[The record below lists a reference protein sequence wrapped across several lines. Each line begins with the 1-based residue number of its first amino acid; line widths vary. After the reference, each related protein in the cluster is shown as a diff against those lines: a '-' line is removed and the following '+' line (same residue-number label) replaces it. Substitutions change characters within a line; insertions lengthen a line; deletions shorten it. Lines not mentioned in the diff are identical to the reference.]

1 MTELEN
7 HLLTALKSLSA
18 EFNAQ
23 LKHSRQAQSEL
34 QAMFTS
40 RNFKLPEAALG
51 RQLDLPL

>member
-1 MTELEN
+1 M
-7 HLLTALKSLSA
+7 LTALKSLSA